1 MDDKNEHLDIG
12 EGVLIEKVDM
22 FCYLGDMLNADGG
35 CDLAVTARVR
45 CAWKKFRE
53 YLPIF
58 TEKGFSLKLKGKLYT
73 SCVRSCLIY
82 GNETWPMKVEHEV

>member
-1 MDDKNEHLDIG
+1 MGDKNEHLDIDK
-12 EGVLIEKVDM
+12 GVLTEKIDK

-35 CDLAVTARVR
+35 CDSAVTGRVG

-58 TEKGFSLKLKGKLYT
+58 IGKGFSLKLKGKL
-73 SCVRSCLIY
+73 C
-82 GNETWPMKVEHEV
+82 